1 MARIYTDPEE
11 RPVSEPGETLAVDD
25 QRIGAALRAIRL
37 RRALRQSD
45 VAERAGV
52 SRQLLS
58 SIERGD
64 LDHASLLKL
73 RALAEVLGARLD
85 VLVRWRGADL
95 DRLVSGR
102 HAAMQ
107 DAAARQFASLAGWD
121 FAQEVSYSI
130 YGERGVI
137 DVLAWHAQRRAILVV
152 ELKTVLVDV
161 NDLVA
166 QMDRRRRLARSIAR
180 ERGWDPA
187 TTSAW
192 VVIDDTRANRR
203 RLADHSAMLR
213 HAFPTDGRAVRP
225 WLRAPVEPIAALSFL
240 SFVGTD
246 SSKQAFKGVSRVR
259 ARSAVGSTHEAPRI
273 GVPFHG

>member
-1 MARIYTDPEE
+1 MARIYTDPDK
-11 RPVSEPGETLAVDD
+11 RPRSPLADTRTVDD
-25 QRIGAALRAIRL
+25 RRIGAALRTIRR

-45 VAERAGV
+45 VAERARV

-64 LDHASLLKL
+64 LDHVSLLKL
-73 RALAEVLGARLD
+73 RALAQVLGARVDL
-85 VLVRWRGADL
+85 LLRWRGADL

-107 DAAARQFASLAGWD
+107 EAAARQFASLAGWD
-121 FAQEVSYSI
+121 FAQEVSHSI
-130 YGERGVI
+130 YGERGII
-137 DVLAWHAQRRAILVV
+137 DLLAWHAERRAILVV
-152 ELKTVLVDV
+152 ELKTVLVDI
-161 NDLVA
+161 NDLVG

-192 VVIDDTRANRR
+192 VVIEDSRANRR
-203 RLADHSAMLR
+203 RLAAHSAMLR
-213 HAFPTDGRAVRP
+213 HAFPTDGRALRP

-240 SFVGTD
+240 SIVGTD
-246 SSKQAFKGVSRVR
+246 GIKQAFKGVSRVR
-259 ARSAVGSTHEAPRI
+259 TGSAVDSTLEAPRV